1 MHFKKNPQYT
11 FFFKPIFFC
20 FQSLLNQ
27 KIWSGSK
34 KVKTFVLELLHSKSW
49 NFWEFR
55 IYGLTHVIKRGCSE
69 YYATCTQ
76 DTCQCKQ
83 PQKQPI
89 QNHGNK
95 FPIFN
100 YLYPCEPK
108 TCWIV
113 LNHVKGG
120 MLLLKIPEG
129 SKSWSLLISISC
141 RFKRESKKKQKIN
154 HFWKK
159 SDGT

>member
-1 MHFKKNPQYT
+1 MILKR
-11 FFFKPIFFC
+11 
-20 FQSLLNQ
+20 
-27 KIWSGSK
+27 
-34 KVKTFVLELLHSKSW
+34 KSMYKESNLDW
-49 NFWEFR
+49 YFDICNFWNLSIDRF
-55 IYGLTHVIKRGCSE
+55 THVIKWGCPE
-69 YYATCTQ
+69 YYATCTHK
-76 DTCQCKQ
+76 TCQCKQ

-113 LNHVKGG
+113 SNHVKNG

-129 SKSWSLLISISC
+129 SKSWSLLTSKSC

-154 HFWKK
+154 CFWKK